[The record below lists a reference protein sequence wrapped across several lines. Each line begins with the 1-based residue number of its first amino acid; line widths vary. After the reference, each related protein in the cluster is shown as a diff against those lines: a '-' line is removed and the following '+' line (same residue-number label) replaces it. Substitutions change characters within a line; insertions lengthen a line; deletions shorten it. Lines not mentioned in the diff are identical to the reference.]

1 MQNLKHAA
9 MAGMTATAVLMLAG
23 CGMIKDAVDNAV
35 EGAVEKGIE
44 KAIEAGTE
52 GGDVNIDFGGDG
64 VELPAGLPE
73 WLPIVDGEVKLSYA
87 QDGGVAFNIESTMDE
102 FDRVVATLEEDPD
115 LTVLTSQDVGG
126 MRVRAFEGKGYH
138 VSLQAGDSD
147 GAAVVNYVVLARD

>member
-1 MQNLKHAA
+1 M
-9 MAGMTATAVLMLAG
+9 
-23 CGMIKDAVDNAV
+23 
-35 EGAVEKGIE
+35 
-44 KAIEAGTE
+44 
-52 GGDVNIDFGGDG
+52 
-64 VELPAGLPE
+64 
-73 WLPIVDGEVKLSYA
+73 DGEVKLSYA